1 MALFPLNASILLEA
15 QKKNVNKKI
24 KIKPEDSEYDAMA
37 EDEENEG
44 NEITDDGVDSESSD
58 EDNLDEDNDSSSDY
72 TEMEDDS
79 DSMSDDIDSE
89 DDTSDAT
96 DYSDEENSDSDDT
109 DYSDEENS
117 DSDYSSSDESS
128 DEESDIDKDIVNSDV
143 EKNKLLMN
151 DFMNLYYFSKTI
163 LEKLSN
169 VDKGDIMVNSIIT
182 QVSKNITLLR
192 HKLYEYIVNSF
203 SDKYIHNLYQYNFF
217 IQGMKINIEM
227 LKKIKDFNVN

>member
-96 DYSDEENSDSDDT
+96 DYSDEENS
-109 DYSDEENS
+109 N
-117 DSDYSSSDESS
+117 SDYSSSDESS

>member
-89 DDTSDAT
+89 VDTSDA
-96 DYSDEENSDSDDT
+96 T

-128 DEESDIDKDIVNSDV
+128 DEDSDIDKDIVNSDV

-182 QVSKNITLLR
+182 QVTKNITLLR

>member
-58 EDNLDEDNDSSSDY
+58 EDNLDEDNNSSSDY

-89 DDTSDAT
+89 DDTSDT
-96 DYSDEENSDSDDT
+96 T